1 MLSLVVAAL
10 FVAEGREELEL
21 WLQPAKNSPA
31 IAEIKTNTLMAAI

>member
-1 MLSLVVAAL
+1 LVAAL

-31 IAEIKTNTLMAAI
+31 IAEIKTIAFMAAI